1 MNMLPAKFMSM
12 TLSPMVLA
20 KGRLQISARRSRAAA
35 IGLVLVMSLSGCSVG
50 PKYQRPSA
58 PVPTQFKELAAPPA
72 QAGAIT
78 PIAYND
84 WWRLFNDPILDRL
97 EQDADSVNQDI
108 RVAVA
113 RVDQA
118 EAAARYARSFLS
130 PSLTLGT
137 SLSRTREAQNRPNN
151 GNTNGRAATFNDF
164 QLPLFV
170 SYEID
175 AWGRV
180 RRSLEAA
187 RDVHQATEA
196 DLRFVRLSV
205 EADVALDYYGLREN
219 DAERAVLDSTIEQ
232 LQQALDVMTNR
243 FHDGINSEL
252 EVKQAKTLLDQ
263 TKAQAQALDVQRAQ
277 LEHAIAVL
285 DGRAASDF
293 SLPKAPFSGLPPS
306 IPAGLPADLLAR
318 RPDIAES
325 DRYLAAAT
333 AQIGVAKTAYLPQLS
348 LTGFA
353 GFESSN
359 AGSIFDWQNFIASL
373 GTAALTPVFNRG
385 RIRADVDQAKAAYRG
400 SLAQYEKTVLTAY
413 QEVED
418 QLAALRILSGE
429 AQSENDAVD
438 DARRAQEIAMNRYKA
453 GLVGYLDVVFA
464 QTTLLSNERVATQ
477 INGQRMVATVVLVK
491 ALGGGW
497 LGVPAPPQLKPNSQT
512 GETAANAA
520 K

>member
-1 MNMLPAKFMSM
+1 MLTTRFMPMTSSM
-12 TLSPMVLA
+12 T
-20 KGRLQISARRSRAAA
+20 RFRISASQLGALA
-35 IGLVLVMSLSGCSVG
+35 IGLVMVMALSGCAVG

-58 PVPTQFKELAAPPA
+58 PVPTQFKESSAPA
-72 QAGAIT
+72 TQVAGT
-78 PIAYND
+78 PSIAYNN
-84 WWRLFNDPILDRL
+84 WWLVFNDSTLNQL
-97 EQDADSVNQDI
+97 ETDADSANQDI

-118 EAAARYARSFLS
+118 EAAARYSRSFLF
-130 PSLTLGT
+130 PTLSVGA
-137 SLSRTREAQNRPNN
+137 SVSRTREAQNRPNN

-164 QLPLFV
+164 QLPLFFN
-170 SYEID
+170 YEID

-205 EADVALDYYGLREN
+205 EAAVALDYYSLRET
-219 DAERAVLDSTIEQ
+219 DAERAVLDSTIQE

-243 FHDGINSEL
+243 FHSGLNSEL

-263 TKAQAQALDVQRAQ
+263 TKTQAQALDVQRAQ

-285 DGRAASDF
+285 DGRAASEF
-293 SLPKAPFSGLPPS
+293 SLPKAPFDGLPPA
-306 IPAGLPADLLAR
+306 IPAGLPSELLER
-318 RPDIAES
+318 RPDIAEA
-325 DRYLAAAT
+325 DRFVAAAT
-333 AQIGVAKTAYLPQLS
+333 AQIGVARTAYLPHLS
-348 LTGFA
+348 LTGYT
-353 GFESSN
+353 GFESTNTS
-359 AGSIFDWQNFIASL
+359 SIFNWQNFIASL
-373 GTAALTPVFNRG
+373 GAAALTPVFNGG

-400 SLAQYEKTVLTAY
+400 SLAQYGKIVLTAY

-438 DARRAQEIAMNRYKA
+438 DARRAEEIAMNRYKA

-464 QTTLLSNERVATQ
+464 QTALLSNERVATQ
-477 INGQRMVATVVLVK
+477 ISGQRMVATVVLVK

-497 LGVPAPPQLKPNSQT
+497 LGVPAPSQVKPNNQT
-512 GETAANAA
+512 GEAAANST